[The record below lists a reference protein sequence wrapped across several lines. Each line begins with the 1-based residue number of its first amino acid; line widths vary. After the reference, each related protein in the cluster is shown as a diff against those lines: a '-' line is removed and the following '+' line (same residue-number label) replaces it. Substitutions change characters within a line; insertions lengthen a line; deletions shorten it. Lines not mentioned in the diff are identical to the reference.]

1 MDETEIFDY
10 GFSTHSEEELK
21 SREKK
26 LLSEKDEKI
35 TEAKRRIMTIKTI
48 IFPFLEHLKSDPL
61 KPYLEWKNRAE
72 KVTELMTKLEPFFEE
87 VK

>member
-1 MDETEIFDY
+1 
-10 GFSTHSEEELK
+10 
-21 SREKK
+21 
-26 LLSEKDEKI
+26 
-35 TEAKRRIMTIKTI
+35 MTIKTI